1 MQQPLSPIKVLQPR
15 GQCITLLLAA
25 LADLGGSL
33 TKREVIKFIDENR
46 WFAKQTD
53 DWKPYPSQSE
63 PRWHTLIAWGRKD
76 SVLRDIVLNNELM
89 GIESPWQTR
98 MGIGH
103 DQVFYKRMVYFQ
115 RLSLVIKI

>member
-25 LADLGGSL
+25 LADLGGNL

-76 SVLRDIVLNNELM
+76 SVLRDIVLNNERDSWAL
-89 GIESPWQTR
+89 SPNGRRVWASA
-98 MGIGH
+98 M
-103 DQVFYKRMVYFQ
+103 
-115 RLSLVIKI
+115 IKFSTNEWYISKGYLWS